1 MISITPVELAPV
13 CTEQIRVSGIVQ
25 GVGLR
30 PWIFLLASERG
41 LRGTVCNDGAG
52 VCITVGG
59 AQERV
64 DDFVCALQHAPP
76 PLSRI
81 DRIERAPVSVELQ
94 PGFQIID
101 SQHGPA
107 RTAIT
112 ADAATC
118 SACLKDIF
126 DSSNRRF
133 RYPFTNCTHCGP
145 RLSIVR
151 AVPYDR
157 CNTSMAVFPMCGAC
171 LQEYQDPHDRRFHAQ
186 PNACAAC
193 GPKVWLELGSDVS
206 LQPRYA
212 GFDAIIQARNL
223 ILAGQIVAVKGL
235 GGFHLACD
243 ATNESAVARLRMRKN
258 RHDKPFALMARDMA
272 GVTRYCRTS
281 RVEQELLQSPVAPIV
296 LLNISPGAALAPS
309 VAKGQ
314 RSYGFMLPYT
324 PLHHLLLQDV
334 DIPIVFTSGNRSDEP
349 QCIENTQARE
359 WLGGI
364 ADFLLLN
371 DRDIVNRVDDSLVQ
385 ASNDKPR
392 WLRRARGLA
401 PASLPLPAGFEAA
414 PPVLAM
420 GGELK
425 STFCLV
431 RDGQAILSPHLG
443 DLENVRAWA
452 AYRQTLELYLHALDH
467 APKVLAVDL
476 HPEYLSS
483 KLGRQWAST
492 KRLALVEVQHHHAHI
507 AACLVDNAVPLG
519 AAPVLGVAWDG
530 LGFGSDGTLWGG
542 EFLLVDYRQSRRLA
556 AFKPVPMPGGTQAI
570 REPWRMAYAY
580 LSQQFGAHA
589 GQHDYAG
596 VEFFRTV
603 APHTLTV
610 LDAMMRAG
618 FNSPLTSSCGRLFD
632 AVASLAGVCSVVSY
646 EGQAAMALQ
655 ACIDPGVLHRG
666 ERYDFTLEPVGRT
679 GMAWI
684 DTKPL
689 WPALLEDIANR
700 VDSGC
705 VAARFHNGLV
715 KAIVTMAAQLAQHHG
730 NPWENRIALSGGVFQ
745 NETLLDAVIEGL
757 EASGHTV
764 YSHSGVPANDGGLS
778 LGQAVVAA
786 ARIL

>member
-1 MISITPVELAPV
+1 MAQPPDPRAEPHLLAAPLATPVPTAVATVATTDYVLLKCHWPVSLAFQALSASNAAVAPA
-13 CTEQIRVSGIVQ
+13 EQAMRGI
-25 GVGLR
+25 
-30 PWIFLLASERG
+30 E
-41 LRGTVCNDGAG
+41 
-52 VCITVGG
+52 
-59 AQERV
+59 
-64 DDFVCALQHAPP
+64 HAVL
-76 PLSRI
+76 LSR
-81 DRIERAPVSVELQ
+81 
-94 PGFQIID
+94 PGK
-101 SQHGPA
+101 A
-107 RTAIT
+107 
-112 ADAATC
+112 
-118 SACLKDIF
+118 
-126 DSSNRRF
+126 
-133 RYPFTNCTHCGP
+133 
-145 RLSIVR
+145 
-151 AVPYDR
+151 
-157 CNTSMAVFPMCGAC
+157 
-171 LQEYQDPHDRRFHAQ
+171 
-186 PNACAAC
+186 
-193 GPKVWLELGSDVS
+193 
-206 LQPRYA
+206 
-212 GFDAIIQARNL
+212 
-223 ILAGQIVAVKGL
+223 
-235 GGFHLACD
+235 
-243 ATNESAVARLRMRKN
+243 
-258 RHDKPFALMARDMA
+258 
-272 GVTRYCRTS
+272 
-281 RVEQELLQSPVAPIV
+281 
-296 LLNISPGAALAPS
+296 
-309 VAKGQ
+309 
-314 RSYGFMLPYT
+314 
-324 PLHHLLLQDV
+324 
-334 DIPIVFTSGNRSDEP
+334 
-349 QCIENTQARE
+349 
-359 WLGGI
+359 
-364 ADFLLLN
+364 
-371 DRDIVNRVDDSLVQ
+371 
-385 ASNDKPR
+385 
-392 WLRRARGLA
+392 
-401 PASLPLPAGFEAA
+401 
-414 PPVLAM
+414 VLAM
-420 GGELK
+420 GAWFKNTLCI
-425 STFCLV
+425 SS
-431 RDGQAILSPHLG
+431 GQQAFISHHVG
-443 DLENVRAWA
+443 DLDTADACCAHERQARALLGSFDKPCA
-452 AYRQTLELYLHALDH
+452 IAH
-467 APKVLAVDL
+467 DL
-476 HPEYLSS
+476 HPDFY
-483 KLGRQWAST
+483 ST
-492 KRLALVEVQHHHAHI
+492 RLAASLAAELNLPLIPVQHHHAHI
-507 AACLVDNAVPLG
+507 AACLADNAVPLG

-786 ARIL
+786 ARVL